1 MEMNY
6 DPISGESFP
15 NDRRPDGTD
24 AKGYDY
30 WLRFYQSQGLN
41 FDDATEL
48 VNKMINPLGYED
60 PMKNHFLRDT
70 EGENNFQYFEDP
82 NIFDLYTGNLDSV
95 NIRKYRP
102 DINLNARKP
111 FGYGLP
117 QDVMNEFGQGGPMV
131 SNVPQPFSGPSA
143 QNRGG
148 MMIKYA
154 MGGMMQQSGQ
164 QDQIMQMMQQVQEM
178 LMQGANPQ
186 ELLKQLMKS
195 GLPQDQAQQLV
206 QAAMQDLQSQQQS
219 QQTQMAMGGKMYY
232 NGGPPYDLPGMA
244 DMDASEYSNI
254 NNYLTNLDTP
264 NVVDNQGNTT
274 SILDRQKNINLN
286 TPNPIN
292 NFLNTARSYLSSRDY
307 LKQRGFRIGNK
318 NTNSM
323 TQNQQ
328 PIVDPKDY
336 PTIFTQ
342 GDSGLLSGPEEQNN
356 LTGSMLSLSKNN
368 TYTGPGTGTPKIIY
382 APQNPNQ
389 YTTTGQNTFD
399 LTDPFAS
406 QNTKEIELPNS
417 NSFTQGTFPID
428 IQNIIKNK
436 NYNNNNLNEKE
447 PWYEEPLYSKI
458 ARYAPLGASAAG
470 VITALKNKKRS
481 LTPEDTLSSKIN
493 LERSRIT
500 TAEEGRRG
508 LDTAL
513 RTVRG
518 GAGSSGQLNAATR
531 DLVLTGNK
539 NIAANI
545 NKLYETEENTNA
557 QLAQQAALANQKYG
571 NEFKITNEEMFQ
583 NAQSQAIKA
592 AQEGAMAL
600 QSGAEQERK
609 QYLQEWIAKNRLKTR
624 NMITG
629 PDGKDYYYNPATGKF
644 NSIDTGEQFDSLT

>member
-1 MEMNY
+1 
-6 DPISGESFP
+6 
-15 NDRRPDGTD
+15 
-24 AKGYDY
+24 
-30 WLRFYQSQGLN
+30 
-41 FDDATEL
+41 
-48 VNKMINPLGYED
+48 
-60 PMKNHFLRDT
+60 
-70 EGENNFQYFEDP
+70 
-82 NIFDLYTGNLDSV
+82 
-95 NIRKYRP
+95 
-102 DINLNARKP
+102 
-111 FGYGLP
+111 
-117 QDVMNEFGQGGPMV
+117 
-131 SNVPQPFSGPSA
+131 
-143 QNRGG
+143 
-148 MMIKYA
+148 
-154 MGGMMQQSGQ
+154 
-164 QDQIMQMMQQVQEM
+164 
-178 LMQGANPQ
+178 
-186 ELLKQLMKS
+186 
-195 GLPQDQAQQLV
+195 
-206 QAAMQDLQSQQQS
+206 MQDLQSQQQS
-219 QQTQMAMGGKMYY
+219 QQTQMAMGGNMYY

-292 NFLNTARSYLSSRDY
+292 NFLNTVRSYL
-307 LKQRGFRIGNK
+307 NK
-318 NTNSM
+318 NKTNVEMDPIVNAYNRS
-323 TQNQQ
+323 TTD
-328 PIVDPKDY
+328 IVDPKDY

-342 GDSGLLSGPEEQNN
+342 GNSGLESKVMKQEESMSPYQRWSLHNNPKALNSGNLIYDDSGE
-356 LTGSMLSLSKNN
+356 
-368 TYTGPGTGTPKIIY
+368 YTGFINPK
-382 APQNPNQ
+382 AK
-389 YTTTGQNTFD
+389 TSK
-399 LTDPFAS
+399 L
-406 QNTKEIELPNS
+406 
-417 NSFTQGTFPID
+417 
-428 IQNIIKNK
+428 
-436 NYNNNNLNEKE
+436 NNNLNEKE
-447 PWYEEPLYSKI
+447 PWYEEPLYSKL

-470 VITALKNKKRS
+470 AITALKNKKRS